1 MAQPHLCAAAIGAR
15 PERRCRLEE
24 KLVTMRAGGCDHLD
38 LVGAGMDAMRQRQPV
53 RQETDVTEVADD
65 AIRKMPVRPGALI
78 DGFKQMHMDAAAGLR
93 RILRHRLQQ
102 RF

>member
-1 MAQPHLCAAAIGAR
+1 
-15 PERRCRLEE
+15 
-24 KLVTMRAGGCDHLD
+24 MRAGGCDHLD